1 MGTTASKQDCST
13 ALQLCKGRLKHIE
26 QAIDARYAL
35 SAAHLS
41 YEQSLRNV
49 GVALRQFVESQ
60 HEGDPEKSP
69 CSSSAL
75 PSPLPPADN
84 SKISPLKVPRH
95 SDISRLRS
103 EVSPSLT
110 VTVDPS
116 GGDASFIRKGQ
127 PIPTSVSPP
136 LSPEFCP
143 PWDFFE
149 PNDMSEN
156 VATHV
161 SENCEATLDDFGHVD
176 GRDQASSSQI
186 SEVQEQFGTH
196 GCKDLDDNFDHLK
209 LNRNDCSEIEIVDT
223 DLPNDSSL
231 HKGPDQVQRQNVE
244 GQNPTRITDN
254 RKNEAHSVDKV
265 NVPKISTEREEE
277 KGSSIT
283 SVSKDFLSDVKELER
298 QFARAAES
306 CHGVSRMLETR
317 KIRLSFSTKI
327 TGKPSCALS
336 LSASLLCCNAGNVA
350 SHESEQHVTKV
361 IAWNRSLSSRSSSSK
376 NPLFSAQKDDDPPE
390 SISDFVEEFC
400 MISGS
405 HASSLDRLY
414 AWEIKIYHELKNIE
428 SIEQIY
434 DKKCAQLSHL
444 CARDADAR
452 QVDKTRFTIKGLYSR
467 LVVGTEVLY
476 SISKTIEKLRDE
488 ELQPQ
493 LLELLQ
499 GQTRMWRVLEEVHQM
514 QQKITSPTDAKLPAM
529 SPPSESRGHALMNLI
544 TELGVFYSSLAGWV
558 DGYKNYVSGLHS
570 WLQNCVVQPRDPSGG
585 GNLTLSPRQHLAPPL
600 FVLLGDLSAGMSSLP
615 SEESCDSIKNL
626 AADLKKM
633 YRRQAAEQKKAAKKR
648 SSDTGAEGDKSSE
661 TEPEM
666 ATLQGGLTAMFD
678 RLSKLSGA
686 MASLAENVK
695 REAEIAREAYAI
707 GRRTE

>member
-1 MGTTASKQDCST
+1 MGATASKQDRNT

-49 GVALRQFVESQ
+49 GFALRQFVESH

-69 CSSSAL
+69 RSSSAL

-84 SKISPLKVPRH
+84 TNFSPLKVPRH

-110 VTVDPS
+110 VTVNPS
-116 GGDASFIRKGQ
+116 DGDASFIKKRQ
-127 PIPTSVSPP
+127 LIPTSVSPP
-136 LSPEFCP
+136 LPSEICP

-149 PNDMSEN
+149 PNDVSEN

-161 SENCEATLDDFGHVD
+161 SENCEATLDDFGHA
-176 GRDQASSSQI
+176 GERDQASSIRSTSQTA
-186 SEVQEQFGTH
+186 EVQEQLGTH
-196 GCKDLDDNFDHLK
+196 GCRNLDDNFDHLK
-209 LNRNDCSEIEIVDT
+209 LNCNDSSEIEIADT
-223 DLPNDSSL
+223 NLPNDSSL
-231 HKGPDQVQRQNVE
+231 HKGPDQVQTQIVE
-244 GQNPTRITDN
+244 WQNPTHISDN
-254 RKNEAHSVDKV
+254 RNIEVHSVDKV
-265 NVPKISTEREEE
+265 NVSKISTEREED
-277 KGSSIT
+277 KGSSVT

-327 TGKPSCALS
+327 TGKPSGALS
-336 LSASLLCCNAGNVA
+336 LSASLICCNAGNVA
-350 SHESEQHVTKV
+350 SHESDQHVTKV

-400 MISGS
+400 MVSGS

-414 AWEIKIYHELKNIE
+414 AWEIKIYDELKNIE

-434 DKKCAQLSHL
+434 DKKCAQLSHQ

-452 QVDKTRFTIKGLYSR
+452 QVDKTRVTIKGLYSR
-467 LVVGTEVLY
+467 LTVGTEVLY

-499 GQTRMWRVLEEVHQM
+499 GQTRMWRVLQEVHQM
-514 QQKITSPTDAKLPAM
+514 QQTITSPTDAKLSTI
-529 SPPSESRGHALMNLI
+529 SPPSESWGHTLMNLI

-558 DGYKNYVSGLHS
+558 DAYKNYVGGLHS
-570 WLQNCVVQPRDPSGG
+570 WLQRCVVQPRDRSGG
-585 GNLTLSPRQHLAPPL
+585 RSLTLSPRQHLAPPL
-600 FVLLGDLSAGMSSLP
+600 FVLLGDLSAGMSLLP
-615 SEESCDSIKNL
+615 SEESCDSIKHL

-633 YRRQAAEQKKAAKKR
+633 YRHHQAAKKR
-648 SSDTGAEGDKSSE
+648 SSDTGAERDKSE
-661 TEPEM
+661 TESEM
-666 ATLQGGLTAMFD
+666 AALQGGLTTMFD

-686 MASLAENVK
+686 MANLAENVK

-707 GRRTE
+707 GHRTE

>member
-1 MGTTASKQDCST
+1 MGATASKQDRNT

-49 GVALRQFVESQ
+49 GFALRQFVESH

-69 CSSSAL
+69 RSSSAL

-84 SKISPLKVPRH
+84 TNFSPLKVPRH

-110 VTVDPS
+110 VTVNPS
-116 GGDASFIRKGQ
+116 DGDASFIKKRQ
-127 PIPTSVSPP
+127 LIPTSVSPP
-136 LSPEFCP
+136 LPSEICP

-149 PNDMSEN
+149 PNDVSEN

-161 SENCEATLDDFGHVD
+161 SENCEATLDDFGHA
-176 GRDQASSSQI
+176 GERDQASSIRSTSQTA
-186 SEVQEQFGTH
+186 EVQEQLGTH
-196 GCKDLDDNFDHLK
+196 GCRNLDDNFDHLK
-209 LNRNDCSEIEIVDT
+209 LNCNDSSEIEIADT
-223 DLPNDSSL
+223 NLPNDSSL
-231 HKGPDQVQRQNVE
+231 HKGPDQVQTQIVE
-244 GQNPTRITDN
+244 WQNPTHISDN
-254 RKNEAHSVDKV
+254 RNIDVHSVDKV
-265 NVPKISTEREEE
+265 NVSKISTEREED
-277 KGSSIT
+277 KGSSVT

-327 TGKPSCALS
+327 T
-336 LSASLLCCNAGNVA
+336 ASFRWIFYSNCFTA
-350 SHESEQHVTKV
+350 ESDQHVTKV

-400 MISGS
+400 MVSGS

-414 AWEIKIYHELKNIE
+414 AWEIKIYDELKNIE

-434 DKKCAQLSHL
+434 DKKCAQLSHQ

-452 QVDKTRFTIKGLYSR
+452 QVDKTRALTLNVDIIILIIVHDTDR
-467 LVVGTEVLY
+467 
-476 SISKTIEKLRDE
+476 
-488 ELQPQ
+488 
-493 LLELLQ
+493 
-499 GQTRMWRVLEEVHQM
+499 QTRMWRVLQEVHQM
-514 QQKITSPTDAKLPAM
+514 QQTITSPTDAKLSTI
-529 SPPSESRGHALMNLI
+529 SPPSESWGHTLMNLI

-558 DGYKNYVSGLHS
+558 DAYKNYVGGLHS
-570 WLQNCVVQPRDPSGG
+570 WLQRCVVQPRDRSGG
-585 GNLTLSPRQHLAPPL
+585 RSLTLSPRQHLAPPL
-600 FVLLGDLSAGMSSLP
+600 FVLLGDLSAGMSLLP
-615 SEESCDSIKNL
+615 SEESCDSIKHL

-633 YRRQAAEQKKAAKKR
+633 YRHHQAAKKR
-648 SSDTGAEGDKSSE
+648 SSDTGAERDKSE
-661 TEPEM
+661 TESEM
-666 ATLQGGLTAMFD
+666 AALQGGLTTMFD

-686 MASLAENVK
+686 MANLAENVK

-707 GRRTE
+707 GHRTE

>member
-1 MGTTASKQDCST
+1 MGTTASKQDCNT

-49 GVALRQFVESQ
+49 GVALRQFVESH
-60 HEGDPEKSP
+60 HEGDPDKSP
-69 CSSSAL
+69 RSSSAL

-116 GGDASFIRKGQ
+116 DGDASFIRKGQ
-127 PIPTSVSPP
+127 PILTSVSPP

-149 PNDMSEN
+149 PNDVSEN

-176 GRDQASSSQI
+176 GRGQASSSQI
-186 SEVQEQFGTH
+186 AEVQEQLGTH

-223 DLPNDSSL
+223 DLPNDSNL
-231 HKGPDQVQRQNVE
+231 HKRPDQVQTQNVE
-244 GQNPTRITDN
+244 GQNPTCITDN

-277 KGSSIT
+277 KSSSIT

-336 LSASLLCCNAGNVA
+336 LSSSLLCCNAGNVA

-376 NPLFSAQKDDDPPE
+376 NPPFSVQKDDDPPE
-390 SISDFVEEFC
+390 SISDFIEEFC

-414 AWEIKIYHELKNIE
+414 AWEIKIYDELKV
-428 SIEQIY
+428 SQ
-434 DKKCAQLSHL
+434 H
-444 CARDADAR
+444 
-452 QVDKTRFTIKGLYSR
+452 
-467 LVVGTEVLY
+467 VLFNRC
-476 SISKTIEKLRDE
+476 L
-488 ELQPQ
+488 
-493 LLELLQ
+493 
-499 GQTRMWRVLEEVHQM
+499 
-514 QQKITSPTDAKLPAM
+514 
-529 SPPSESRGHALMNLI
+529 
-544 TELGVFYSSLAGWV
+544 
-558 DGYKNYVSGLHS
+558 
-570 WLQNCVVQPRDPSGG
+570 
-585 GNLTLSPRQHLAPPL
+585 
-600 FVLLGDLSAGMSSLP
+600 
-615 SEESCDSIKNL
+615 
-626 AADLKKM
+626 
-633 YRRQAAEQKKAAKKR
+633 
-648 SSDTGAEGDKSSE
+648 
-661 TEPEM
+661 
-666 ATLQGGLTAMFD
+666 
-678 RLSKLSGA
+678 
-686 MASLAENVK
+686 
-695 REAEIAREAYAI
+695 
-707 GRRTE
+707 